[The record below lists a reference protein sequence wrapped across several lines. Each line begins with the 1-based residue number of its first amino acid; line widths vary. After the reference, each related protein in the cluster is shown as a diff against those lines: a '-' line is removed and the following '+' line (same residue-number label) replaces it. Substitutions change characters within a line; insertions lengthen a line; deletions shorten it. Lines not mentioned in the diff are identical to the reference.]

1 MSRMIV
7 AAFALGVAVNLIA
20 ISHSAMAQTAE
31 QQAACGADFRKLC
44 PGVMLGG
51 GRILDCL
58 AKQKDKLSPACKKV
72 VEDQGR

>member
-7 AAFALGVAVNLIA
+7 VAFAFSVSASLVAV
-20 ISHSAMAQTAE
+20 SHSAIAQSAD

-44 PGVMLGG
+44 PGVMPGG
-51 GRILDCL
+51 GRVLDCL

-72 VEDQGR
+72 VADQGR